1 MKRNV
6 FLCLMFACLVSCTS
20 NGNKSETQVEESAV
34 VSENSNESKNPNEE
48 VLVKDFL
55 TTLYDDYVFGNQ
67 DFSAIKTHFSEDV
80 LKRLKDEYEYD
91 DEEGYAVWLFK
102 TDAQD
107 GPSDVCQVSNVN
119 KEENGWYAVEYVD
132 MGIKG
137 KCLFSVQLR
146 DNEVFVSDF
155 KQ

>member
-6 FLCLMFACLVSCTS
+6 FLCVMVACLFSCTS
-20 NGNKSETQVEESAV
+20 NGSKAEAQAEAQAEESV
-34 VSENSNESKNPNEE
+34 IVSENPDEE

-55 TTLYDDYVFGNQ
+55 TKLYADYVFGSQ
-67 DFSAIKTHFSEDV
+67 DFSAVKTHFSEDV

-91 DEEGYAVWLFK
+91 DEDGYAVWLFR

-107 GPSDVCQVSNVN
+107 GPSDVCQVNSVN

-132 MGIKG
+132 MGLEG

>member
-1 MKRNV
+1 MKALKSLFTAIV
-6 FLCLMFACLVSCTS
+6 AVCCVACLVSCTS
-20 NGNKSETQVEESAV
+20 NGSKAEAQAA
-34 VSENSNESKNPNEE
+34 VSENPNEE

-55 TTLYDDYVFGNQ
+55 TKLYADYVFGGQ

-80 LKRLKDEYEYD
+80 LKRLRDEYEYD
-91 DEEGYAVWLFK
+91 DEDGYAVWLFR

-107 GPSDVCQVSNVN
+107 GPSDVCQVNSIN

-132 MGIKG
+132 MGFEG
-137 KCLFSVQLR
+137 KCLFSVQLH